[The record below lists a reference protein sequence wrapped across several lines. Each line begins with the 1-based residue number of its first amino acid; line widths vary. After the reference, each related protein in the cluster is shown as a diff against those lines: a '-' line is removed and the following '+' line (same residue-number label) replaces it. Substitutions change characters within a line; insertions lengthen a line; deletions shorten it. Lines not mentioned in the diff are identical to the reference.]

1 MGASNLMEKA
11 ATRKAN
17 HALQVKVVGSNP
29 ADPTISRTSAA
40 RAKIFKTLW
49 ALKKDGYS
57 EGTLKSKGE
66 RLRYL
71 ARHVDL
77 DDPEAR
83 A

>member
-1 MGASNLMEKA
+1 MEASNLMEKTISRA
-11 ATRKAN
+11 PGMIHR
-17 HALQVKVVGSNP
+17 VGVVGSNP